1 MGKNDFFKD
10 LPRRGAK
17 HLLAT
22 MAWTAFCTGT
32 VYAQEWIDVTDTYIT
47 NADFSTGT
55 TDGWDAGTALPGVN
69 ATWLNAE
76 FFQSYNSASQNVLGL
91 KAGHYK
97 LTVQGFHRAGGN
109 DNGAAYNAGT

>member
-97 LTVQGFHRAGGN
+97 LMQYFHN
-109 DNGAAYNAGT
+109 

>member
-55 TDGWDAGTALPGVN
+55 MDGWDAGTALPGVN

-76 FFQSYNSASQNVLGL
+76 FFQSYNSASQNVQ
-91 KAGHYK
+91 AEMIMERPTTPARK
-97 LTVQGFHRAGGN
+97 LSMLTCLQERIR
-109 DNGAAYNAGT
+109 

>member
-76 FFQSYNSASQNVLGL
+76 FFQSYNSASQKRVRIESRSLQT
-91 KAGHYK
+91 Y
-97 LTVQGFHRAGGN
+97 
-109 DNGAAYNAGT
+109 GARIPPCRRK

>member
-1 MGKNDFFKD
+1 MIGIGVTANRFSRNSPKKIEPYFLLLWEKNDFFKD

-22 MAWTAFCTGT
+22 MAWAAFCTGT

-69 ATWLNAE
+69 ATC
-76 FFQSYNSASQNVLGL
+76 
-91 KAGHYK
+91 
-97 LTVQGFHRAGGN
+97 
-109 DNGAAYNAGT
+109 